1 MRPGLT
7 VSLALLAAAGCGA
20 APVTR
25 LEPATGVTASIA
37 LQPQAKGTLWATW
50 LTTAELAKLGSG
62 DPPMMLIRDLV
73 TRSIVVGDVASH
85 PTMTFTVHPSP
96 GKIVV
101 MATVDASHTGL
112 LSLFGAGAGTVHGMS
127 TPIDFANATVDAGPI
142 KLDADPQPRE
152 REHCKGDRFALE
164 QIEAPE
170 VAGTVGNSTTRRA
183 CVHLPLHYAEHPE
196 RHYPV
201 VYGLPG
207 LSSTDDAVA
216 EYKLELDDAILVAVD
231 TRTKTGSTYFV
242 DSPTS
247 GKWETFF
254 TKSLVPYIDAH
265 YRTLPTSS
273 ARGLVGHSTGGFNA
287 VSIGL
292 RHPELFG
299 VIAAASPDG
308 LDFAVW
314 FGSPR
319 PWIRDFARVEHGL
332 GGAGQFI
339 SYAAD
344 WSPSASGY
352 DWPLDGAGAI
362 IDGVM
367 KRWLEQSP
375 ATWLKDPK
383 RVASLKRFSGKILL
397 AVGDTDEFDLKEPTE
412 AFSHELTAVGID
424 NQLLVAHGGH
434 GSTEGEPM
442 RAMSKFLLEQ
452 LDHAH

>member
-1 MRPGLT
+1 MRFGCA
-7 VSLALLAAAGCGA
+7 VSLSLFAACHA
-20 APVTR
+20 APVAH
-25 LEPATGVTASIA
+25 LEPPAGVTGSIV
-37 LQPQAKGTLWATW
+37 LQPNAKGTLMVTW
-50 LTTAELAKLGSG
+50 LTTAELAQLGSG

-85 PTMTFTVHPSP
+85 PTMTFTIHPSP
-96 GKIVV
+96 GKIVM
-101 MATVDASHTGL
+101 MATVDSGHAGIASLLGDGEGTLHGL
-112 LSLFGAGAGTVHGMS
+112 S
-127 TPIDFANATVDAGPI
+127 TPIEFANATVDGGQI
-142 KLDADPQPRE
+142 KLGSDRQPPQ
-152 REHCKGDRFALE
+152 REHCKGDRLTLE
-164 QIEAPE
+164 HLDAPE
-170 VAGTVGNSTTRRA
+170 VAGTVGNPTTRRA
-183 CVHLPLHYAEHPE
+183 CVRLPLHYADHPE

-207 LSSTDDAVA
+207 LLSGDDAIA
-216 EYKLELDDAILVAVD
+216 EYKLDLDEAILVAVD
-231 TRTKTGSTYFV
+231 TSTKTGSTYLV

-247 GKWETFF
+247 GNWETFF
-254 TKSLVPYIDAH
+254 TKTLVPYIDAH

-287 VSIGL
+287 VSLGL

-299 VIAAASPDG
+299 AIGAASPDG

-319 PWIRDFARVEHGL
+319 PWIREFARVERGL

-344 WSPSASGY
+344 WSPTASGY
-352 DWPLDGAGAI
+352 DWPLDSAGVI
-362 IDGVM
+362 VDSVM
-367 KRWLEQSP
+367 KRWLAQSP

-383 RVASLKRFSGKILL
+383 RVASFKKFSGKILL

-412 AFSHELTAVGID
+412 AFSHELTAAGIE

-442 RAMSKFLLEQ
+442 QAISKFLLEQ